1 MKPSNVD
8 SIFAL
13 LACPLALMNAGSAGR
28 ADDRGDAAATPRLL
42 HLGAV
47 RVSASLAASTVVR
60 ESGC

>member
-13 LACPLALMNAGSAGR
+13 LACLLTLMNAGSAGCS
-28 ADDRGDAAATPRLL
+28 DDRDAAAAAPRLL
-42 HLGAV
+42 RFDAV
-47 RVSASLAASTVVR
+47 RVSASFAASAAGR